1 MGGRLAGKTALITA
15 AGQGIGHA
23 TAVAFQKEGARVWA
37 TDIDEAKL
45 AGLATLEGVTCRALD
60 VRDAECRDGGGR
72 GGRRRGRALQ
82 LRGPRAPR
90 RDPRLRGAR
99 LGGDARTST

>member
-23 TAVAFQKEGARVWA
+23 TAVAFQKEGARLWA

-60 VRDAECRDGGGR
+60 VRDASAVAAAAEEIGARQ
-72 GGRRRGRALQ
+72 RALQ
-82 LRGPRAPR
+82 LRRPRAPR
-90 RDPRLRGAR
+90 HAAR
-99 LGGDARTST
+99 PATRQTGRRR